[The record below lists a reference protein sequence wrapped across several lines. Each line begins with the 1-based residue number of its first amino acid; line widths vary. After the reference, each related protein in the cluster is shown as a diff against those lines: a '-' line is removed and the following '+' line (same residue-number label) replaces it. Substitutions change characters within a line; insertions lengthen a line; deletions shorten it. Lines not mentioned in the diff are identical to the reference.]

1 MGMTALNVKKYR
13 KFYVFSLMG
22 IMLAAFYPI
31 YMGALVAVEMVRNG
45 AVPLESY
52 PKYVIPYT
60 PIAIA
65 LILGVLMMPAFKGC
79 LKSSI
84 SFAVQFFRWEFF
96 SWLKG

>member
-13 KFYVFSLMG
+13 KFYASSLMG
-22 IMLAAFYPI
+22 IMMAAFYPI
-31 YMGALVAVEMVRNG
+31 YMGALVAVEMLRNG

-65 LILGVLMMPAFKGC
+65 
-79 LKSSI
+79 
-84 SFAVQFFRWEFF
+84 
-96 SWLKG
+96 